1 MRDWTTDLDQRLAS
15 LRLDPARE
23 AEIVEELSEH
33 LDQRYAEL
41 RDRGVDEAAAVAL
54 VRAEL
59 LDDDTLARLM
69 RPLRQVNAPPPVVP
83 LGAPRRHLFS
93 DLWQDLRLAARLT
106 SKAWALS
113 FKVLA
118 TLALGIGA
126 SAAMYSLLK
135 QVILEQLPVENPEE
149 LVSIKSPG
157 AKPGGAWF
165 GLAVRQ
171 GADPLFSYPMFRD
184 LQDQQRALPAFSGIA
199 AHGDFIA
206 NTTFES
212 APTYENG
219 VLVSG
224 DYFDVLMVRAALG
237 RLIGAED
244 DARVGEGLVVVVSY
258 NYWRDR
264 LGGDPNVVG
273 K

>member
-59 LDDDTLARLM
+59 LDNDTLARLM
-69 RPLRQVNAPPPVVP
+69 RPLRQANTSPPAVP
-83 LGAPRRHLFS
+83 LGAPRRHLFG
-93 DLWQDLRLAARLT
+93 DLSQDLRLAARLL
-106 SKAWALS
+106 SKQLALS
-113 FKVLA
+113 FTVLA

-126 SAAMYSLLK
+126 SAAMYSLLR
-135 QVILEQLPVENPEE
+135 QVILEQLPVQNPDE

-157 AKPGGAWF
+157 AKPGRAWF
-165 GLAVRQ
+165 GMAVLQ
-171 GADPLFSYPMFRD
+171 GEAPLFSYPMFRD
-184 LQDQQRALPAFSGIA
+184 LQEPRRALSAFNGIA

-219 VLVSG
+219 VVVSG
-224 DYFDVLMVRAALG
+224 NYFEVLKVRAALG
-237 RLIGAED
+237 RL
-244 DARVGEGLVVVVSY
+244 
-258 NYWRDR
+258 
-264 LGGDPNVVG
+264 
-273 K
+273 

>member
-1 MRDWTTDLDQRLAS
+1 MRDWTPDLEQRLAS

-59 LDDDTLARLM
+59 LDDDALARFM
-69 RPLRQVNAPPPVVP
+69 RPLRQANVPPPVVP
-83 LGAPRRHLFS
+83 IGAPRRHLIG
-93 DLWQDLRLAARLT
+93 DVWQDLRLAARLL
-106 SKAWALS
+106 SKQWALS
-113 FKVLA
+113 FTVLA

-135 QVILEQLPVENPEE
+135 QVILEELPVQDADE

-157 AKPGGAWF
+157 AKPGWTLF

-171 GADPLFSYPMFRD
+171 GADPLFSYP
-184 LQDQQRALPAFSGIA
+184 
-199 AHGDFIA
+199 
-206 NTTFES
+206 
-212 APTYENG
+212 
-219 VLVSG
+219 
-224 DYFDVLMVRAALG
+224 
-237 RLIGAED
+237 
-244 DARVGEGLVVVVSY
+244 
-258 NYWRDR
+258 
-264 LGGDPNVVG
+264 
-273 K
+273 